1 MEKENI
7 YKIFFYHQLQNITL
21 TINKIKSLKMVIW
34 IRKNHFKSFEFKSS
48 IFSIKNSIFCLSSII
63 FAIL

>member
-34 IRKNHFKSFEFKSS
+34 IRKK
-48 IFSIKNSIFCLSSII
+48 II
-63 FAIL
+63 LNLLNLNLQFFQSKTQYFVYLP

>member
-7 YKIFFYHQLQNITL
+7 YKISSYHQLQNITL

-34 IRKNHFKSFEFKSS
+34 IRKKSF
-48 IFSIKNSIFCLSSII
+48 
-63 FAIL
+63 

>member
-21 TINKIKSLKMVIW
+21 TINKIESLKMVIW
-34 IRKNHFKSFEFKSS
+34 IRKKSF
-48 IFSIKNSIFCLSSII
+48 
-63 FAIL
+63 